1 MISYENLTH
10 QRNFTH
16 LVSKNVQEYKFP
28 SQFLAQI
35 HFNTF
40 LFFNRFI
47 PNAILIFSF
56 SH

>member
-35 HFNTF
+35 HFN
-40 LFFNRFI
+40 RFI